1 MSESGRIQDGG
12 VKGGF
17 MKMETETEMGMN
29 AGTQA
34 NAGAQANAETQANSG
49 TQANVGAQANA
60 GTQANAGAQ
69 AESESNTAV
78 ESEMN
83 RAVESEILEKY
94 ERESRTR
101 SFKDAFVRRGVY
113 ILCLVF
119 TLYHLAYASGIRALQ
134 MVNIKHHAIHVGMV
148 LVLGFALYPAFR
160 KAAREKIPWYDWVFL
175 VLSALIPVYVFW
187 RYPVFISTGFRGEMV
202 DVVIGTVF
210 ILLVLECS
218 RRLSGWAL
226 PILSILFLVYA
237 IYGRSFPG
245 VFRHRGYNWH
255 RIVTYLT
262 TDIYGIYGT
271 SVKVSATYIVLFIIF
286 GEVMNKC
293 GMGQFFNDIANA
305 IAGHTRGGPAK
316 VAVLASGFLGSINGS
331 AVANVVT
338 TGTFTI
344 PLMKKTGYSKEFAGS
359 VEATASVG
367 GQLLP
372 PIMGAAAFVMAETL
386 GVKYSTIIRAAVI
399 PALIYYLGIII
410 QVQMRA
416 IKDDLR
422 GLPRDQMPKAGDVLR
437 QRGHL
442 LIPIAFLLYML
453 IFSGMTVIRSAFWTI
468 IVTILVAELRPIS
481 RMSLKDIGDAFVDGA
496 KSTVSVA
503 MACACVGI
511 IVGVCGMTGFAL
523 NVAHAII
530 SIGAHSLMLTL
541 LFTMVTCM
549 ILGMGL
555 PSIPSYLITATIAA
569 PALVELGQ
577 PDIAAHMFC
586 FYFAM
591 FANLTPPVALASFA
605 AAGLS
610 GGNPMKTGWQSVRLA
625 LAGFIVPFMFVYNPA
640 LLLEEVT
647 LFTGLQ
653 VVLTACIGVVLIAA
667 AVEGYLFGRLNV
679 FVRVIAGAG
688 ALLLIDSGLVTD
700 MIGIACLLLVIFMGK
715 HYQKKE

>member
-1 MSESGRIQDGG
+1 MSDLEKTS
-12 VKGGF
+12 
-17 MKMETETEMGMN
+17 
-29 AGTQA
+29 
-34 NAGAQANAETQANSG
+34 
-49 TQANVGAQANA
+49 VGAA
-60 GTQANAGAQ
+60 GDASPLDADKGA
-69 AESESNTAV
+69 
-78 ESEMN
+78 
-83 RAVESEILEKY
+83 EIMEKF
-94 ERESRTR
+94 EKESRTR
-101 SFKDAFVRRGVY
+101 TFDAEWLKKFIY
-113 ILCLVF
+113 FLCLAF

-134 MVNIKHHAIHVGMV
+134 MVNIKHHAIHVGLI
-148 LVLGFALYPAFR
+148 LVLGFALYPAFKKSSR
-160 KAAREKIPWYDWVFL
+160 KKIAWYDWIFI
-175 VLSALIPVYVFW
+175 VLSAIMPVYVFI
-187 RYPVFISTGFRGEMV
+187 RYPTFISTGFQGDTIDIIM
-202 DVVIGTVF
+202 GTIL

-226 PILSILFLVYA
+226 PILSIIFLIYA
-237 IYGRSFPG
+237 LYGRSFPG
-245 VFRHRGYNWH
+245 IFKHRGYTWH

-262 TDIYGIYGT
+262 TDVYGIYGT
-271 SVKVSATYIVLFIIF
+271 SIKVAATYIVLFIIF

-305 IAGHTRGGPAK
+305 LAGHTKGGPAK

-344 PLMKKTGYSKEFAGS
+344 PLMKKTGYSKEFAGA

-386 GVKYSTIIRAAVI
+386 GVKYGAIIKAAVI

-416 IKDDLR
+416 TKDKLE
-422 GLPRDQMPKAGDVLR
+422 GLPKDQMPKVKEVMR
-437 QRGHL
+437 ERGHL
-442 LIPIAFLLYML
+442 LVPIVFLLYML
-453 IFSGMTVIRSAFWTI
+453 IFSGVTVIRGAFWTI
-468 IVTILVAELRPIS
+468 IVTIAIAELRPIS
-481 RMSLKDIGDAFVDGA
+481 RMSFKDICDAFVAGA

-530 SIGAHSLMLTL
+530 SIGEQSLMLTL
-541 LFTMVTCM
+541 LFTMITCM

-577 PDIAAHMFC
+577 PEIAAHMFC

-610 GGNPMKTGWQSVRLA
+610 GGSPMKTGWQSVRLA
-625 LAGFIVPFMFVYNPA
+625 LAGFIVPFMFVYNPQ
-640 LLLEEVT
+640 LLLENIT
-647 LFTGLQ
+647 LITGIQ
-653 VVLTACIGVVLIAA
+653 VVITACVGVVLIAA
-667 AVEGYLFGRLNV
+667 AVEGYLLGRMNV
-679 FVRVIAGAG
+679 VLRVIAGVG
-688 ALLLIDSGLVTD
+688 SYLLIDSGLVTD
-700 MIGIACLLLVIFMGK
+700 IAGIACLAVIILAQKLVFHK
-715 HYQKKE
+715 AQPNAA

>member
-1 MSESGRIQDGG
+1 MSDSENPAFEALEEELPIASEQSTQIQ
-12 VKGGF
+12 
-17 MKMETETEMGMN
+17 
-29 AGTQA
+29 
-34 NAGAQANAETQANSG
+34 
-49 TQANVGAQANA
+49 
-60 GTQANAGAQ
+60 
-69 AESESNTAV
+69 
-78 ESEMN
+78 
-83 RAVESEILEKY
+83 EKF

-101 SFKDAFVRRGVY
+101 TFDKKAIKLVVY
-113 ILCLVF
+113 YLCLAF

-134 MVNIKHHAIHVGMV
+134 MVNIKHHAIHVGLILM
-148 LVLGFALYPAFR
+148 LGFALYPAFKKTSR
-160 KAAREKIPWYDWVFL
+160 KKIAWYDWILIAF
-175 VLSALIPVYVFW
+175 SAVMPVYVFI
-187 RYPVFISTGFRGEMV
+187 RYPTFISTGFQGDTIDIVM
-202 DVVIGTVF
+202 GT
-210 ILLVLECS
+210 ILIVLVLICS

-226 PILSILFLVYA
+226 PILSVIFLLYALF
-237 IYGRSFPG
+237 GRHFPG
-245 VFRHRGYNWH
+245 IFQHRGYSWH

-271 SVKVSATYIVLFIIF
+271 SIKVSATYIVLFIIF

-305 IAGHTRGGPAK
+305 IAGHTKGGPAK

-386 GVKYSTIIRAAVI
+386 GVKYSAVITAAVI

-416 IKDDLR
+416 TKDNLV
-422 GLPRDQMPKAGDVLR
+422 GLPKDQMPRIRDVMKE
-437 QRGHL
+437 RGHL
-442 LIPIAFLLYML
+442 LIPILFLLYML
-453 IFSGMTVIRSAFWTI
+453 IFSGVTVIRGAFWTI
-468 IVTILVAELRPIS
+468 IVTIVVAQLRPIS
-481 RMSLKDIGDAFVDGA
+481 RMSFKDICDAFVSGA

-530 SIGAHSLMLTL
+530 SIGKQSLMLTL

-577 PDIAAHMFC
+577 PEIAAHMFC

-610 GGNPMKTGWQSVRLA
+610 GGSPMKTGWQSVRLA
-625 LAGFIVPFMFVYNPA
+625 LAGFIVPFMFVFNPQ
-640 LLLEEVT
+640 LLLNDVT
-647 LFTGLQ
+647 VLTGIQ

-667 AVEGYLFGRLNV
+667 AVEGYLFGRMNV
-679 FVRVIAGAG
+679 VLRIIAGVG
-688 ALLLIDSGLVTD
+688 AYLLIDSALLTDVLGIVCLVL
-700 MIGIACLLLVIFMGK
+700 IILA
-715 HYQKKE
+715 QKFVFNKAKPKTA

>member
-1 MSESGRIQDGG
+1 MSDLKTKTAAPSADAAVPGG
-12 VKGGF
+12 EKG
-17 MKMETETEMGMN
+17 
-29 AGTQA
+29 
-34 NAGAQANAETQANSG
+34 AEI
-49 TQANVGAQANA
+49 
-60 GTQANAGAQ
+60 
-69 AESESNTAV
+69 
-78 ESEMN
+78 M
-83 RAVESEILEKY
+83 EKY
-94 ERESRTR
+94 EKESRTR
-101 SFKDAFVRRGVY
+101 TFEAQWLNKLIYF
-113 ILCLVF
+113 LCLAF

-134 MVNIKHHAIHVGMV
+134 MVNIKHHAIHVGLI
-148 LVLGFALYPAFR
+148 LVLGFALYPAFKQASR
-160 KAAREKIPWYDWVFL
+160 KKIAWYDWIFAIV
-175 VLSALIPVYVFW
+175 SAAMPVYVFV
-187 RYPVFISTGFRGEMV
+187 RYPTFISTGFQGETI
-202 DVVIGTVF
+202 DIIFGTVL

-226 PILSILFLVYA
+226 PILSTIFLIYA
-237 IYGRSFPG
+237 LYGRSFPG
-245 VFRHRGYNWH
+245 IFRHRGYTWH

-262 TDIYGIYGT
+262 TDVYGIYGT
-271 SVKVSATYIVLFIIF
+271 SIKVAATYIVLFIIF

-305 IAGHTRGGPAK
+305 LAGHTKGGPAK

-344 PLMKKTGYSKEFAGS
+344 PLMKKTGYSKEFAGA

-386 GVKYSTIIRAAVI
+386 GVKYGVIIKAAVI

-416 IKDDLR
+416 TKDNLN
-422 GLPRDQMPKAGDVLR
+422 GLPKDQMPKVKDVMKA
-437 QRGHL
+437 RGHL
-442 LIPIAFLLYML
+442 LIPIVFLLYML
-453 IFSGMTVIRSAFWTI
+453 IFSGVTVIRGAFWTI
-468 IVTILVAELRPIS
+468 VVTIVVAELRPIS
-481 RMSLKDIGDAFVDGA
+481 RMSFKDICDAFVAGA

-530 SIGAHSLMLTL
+530 SIGEQSLMLTL

-577 PDIAAHMFC
+577 PEIAAHMFC

-610 GGNPMKTGWQSVRLA
+610 GGSPMKTGWQSVRLA

-640 LLLEEVT
+640 LLLENVT
-647 LFTGLQ
+647 LITGLQ
-653 VVLTACIGVVLIAA
+653 VVVTACAGVVLIAA
-667 AVEGYLFGRLNV
+667 AVEGYLCGKLNV
-679 FVRVIAGAG
+679 VLRLIAGVG
-688 ALLLIDSGLVTD
+688 AFLLIDSGLVTD
-700 MIGIACLLLVIFMGK
+700 LAGVACLAVIILA
-715 HYQKKE
+715 QKFVFHKNTPQMKAA

>member
-1 MSESGRIQDGG
+1 MADLNNTTVETSAPVDTS
-12 VKGGF
+12 KG
-17 MKMETETEMGMN
+17 
-29 AGTQA
+29 
-34 NAGAQANAETQANSG
+34 AEI
-49 TQANVGAQANA
+49 
-60 GTQANAGAQ
+60 
-69 AESESNTAV
+69 
-78 ESEMN
+78 M
-83 RAVESEILEKY
+83 EKY
-94 ERESRTR
+94 EKESRTR
-101 SFKDAFVRRGVY
+101 NFDAKILVKINY
-113 ILCLVF
+113 IICLFF
-119 TLYHLAYASGIRALQ
+119 TVYHLAYASGITLFQ
-134 MVNIKHHAIHVGMV
+134 MVNIKHHALHVGLV
-148 LVLGFALYPAFR
+148 LVLGFALYPAFKHSSR
-160 KAAREKIPWYDWVFL
+160 KKIPWYDWICII
-175 VLSALIPVYVFW
+175 LSAIMPVYVFI
-187 RYPVFISTGFRGEMV
+187 RYPVFISTGFKASTLDLIV
-202 DVVIGTVF
+202 GTIL

-218 RRLSGWAL
+218 RRISGPALS
-226 PILSILFLVYA
+226 ILSIVFLVYGVF
-237 IYGRSFPG
+237 GRSFPG
-245 VFRHRGYNWH
+245 VFMHRGYSWD

-262 TDIYGIYGT
+262 TDIYGIYGS

-305 IAGHTRGGPAK
+305 LAGHTKGGPAK

-344 PLMKKTGYSKEFAGS
+344 PLMKKTGYSREFAGA

-386 GVKYSTIIRAAVI
+386 GVQYGIIIKAAVI

-416 IKDDLR
+416 NRDHLLGIPKDQ
-422 GLPRDQMPKAGDVLR
+422 LPRAGQVMKD
-437 QRGHL
+437 RGHL
-442 LIPIAFLLYML
+442 LIPIVFLLYML
-453 IFSGMTVIRSAFWTI
+453 IFSGKTVIVSAFWTI
-468 IVTILVAELRPIS
+468 LVTILVAQTRPIS
-481 RMSLKDIGDAFVDGA
+481 RMSLKDISDAFVAGA

-503 MACACVGI
+503 IACACVGI

-523 NVAHAII
+523 NVASTII
-530 SIGAHSLMLTL
+530 SIGQSSIFLTL

-569 PALVELGQ
+569 PALVKLGV

-610 GGNPMKTGWQSVRLA
+610 GGNPMKTGFASVKLA
-625 LAGFIVPFMFVYNPA
+625 LAGFIVPYMFVYNEQLMLNNVS
-640 LLLEEVT
+640 LLS
-647 LFTGLQ
+647 GIQ
-653 VVLTACIGVVLIAA
+653 VICTACIGVFLIAFSAEGFCFAKGNWLMRILAFA
-667 AVEGYLFGRLNV
+667 A
-679 FVRVIAGAG
+679 
-688 ALLLIDSGLVTD
+688 ALLLIDSGMGTDLVG
-700 MIGIACLLLVIFMGK
+700 IGIGILVLGCQYLKMKRQRTAGVTTSAST
-715 HYQKKE
+715 Q

>member
-1 MSESGRIQDGG
+1 
-12 VKGGF
+12 
-17 MKMETETEMGMN
+17 MEKF
-29 AGTQA
+29 
-34 NAGAQANAETQANSG
+34 
-49 TQANVGAQANA
+49 
-60 GTQANAGAQ
+60 
-69 AESESNTAV
+69 
-78 ESEMN
+78 
-83 RAVESEILEKY
+83 EK
-94 ERESRTR
+94 ESRTR
-101 SFKDAFVRRGVY
+101 VFDAEVLKKIVY
-113 ILCLVF
+113 FLCLAF

-134 MVNIKHHAIHVGMV
+134 MVNIKHHAIHVGLI

-160 KAAREKIPWYDWVFL
+160 KSSRRKIAWYDWLFIAA
-175 VLSALIPVYVFW
+175 SAVMPVYVFV
-187 RYPVFISTGFRGEMV
+187 RYPTFISTGFQGETI
-202 DVVIGTVF
+202 DIIFGTIL

-226 PILSILFLVYA
+226 PILSIIFLLYA
-237 IYGRSFPG
+237 LYGRSFPG
-245 VFRHRGYNWH
+245 IFRHRGYTWH

-262 TDIYGIYGT
+262 TDVYGIYGT
-271 SVKVSATYIVLFIIF
+271 SIKVAATYIVLFIIF

-305 IAGHTRGGPAK
+305 LAGHTKGGPAK

-344 PLMKKTGYSKEFAGS
+344 PLMKKTGYSKEFAGA

-386 GVKYSTIIRAAVI
+386 GVKYAVIIKAAVI

-416 IKDDLR
+416 TKDNLN
-422 GLPRDQMPKAGDVLR
+422 GLPKDQMPKVKEVMKA
-437 QRGHL
+437 RGHL
-442 LIPIAFLLYML
+442 LIPIVFLLYML
-453 IFSGMTVIRSAFWTI
+453 IFSGATVILGAFWTI
-468 IVTILVAELRPIS
+468 IVTIVVAELRPIS
-481 RMSLKDIGDAFVDGA
+481 RMSFKDICDAFVAGA
-496 KSTVSVA
+496 RSTVSVA

-530 SIGAHSLMLTL
+530 SIGEQSLMLTL

-577 PDIAAHMFC
+577 PEIAAHMFC

-610 GGNPMKTGWQSVRLA
+610 GGSPMKTGWQSVRLA

-640 LLLEEVT
+640 LLLENVT
-647 LFTGLQ
+647 LLTGLQ
-653 VVLTACIGVVLIAA
+653 VVVTACIGVVLIAA
-667 AVEGYLFGRLNV
+667 AVEGYLYGRLNV
-679 FVRVIAGAG
+679 VLRIVAGAG

-700 MIGIACLLLVIFMGK
+700 LAGIVCLAVIILA
-715 HYQKKE
+715 QKFVFQKPQAKTA

>member
-1 MSESGRIQDGG
+1 MSDLEKTS
-12 VKGGF
+12 
-17 MKMETETEMGMN
+17 
-29 AGTQA
+29 
-34 NAGAQANAETQANSG
+34 
-49 TQANVGAQANA
+49 VGAA
-60 GTQANAGAQ
+60 GDASPLDADKGA
-69 AESESNTAV
+69 
-78 ESEMN
+78 
-83 RAVESEILEKY
+83 EIMEKF
-94 ERESRTR
+94 EKESRTR
-101 SFKDAFVRRGVY
+101 TFDAEWLKKFIY
-113 ILCLVF
+113 FLCLAF

-134 MVNIKHHAIHVGMV
+134 MVNIKHHAIHVGLI
-148 LVLGFALYPAFR
+148 LVLGFALYPAFKKSSR
-160 KAAREKIPWYDWVFL
+160 KKIAWYDWIFI
-175 VLSALIPVYVFW
+175 VLSAIMPVYVFI
-187 RYPVFISTGFRGEMV
+187 RYPTFISTGFQGDTIDIIM
-202 DVVIGTVF
+202 GTIL

-226 PILSILFLVYA
+226 PILSIIFLIYA
-237 IYGRSFPG
+237 LYGRSFPG
-245 VFRHRGYNWH
+245 IFKHRGYTWH

-262 TDIYGIYGT
+262 TDVYGIYGT
-271 SVKVSATYIVLFIIF
+271 SIKVAATYIVLFIIF

-305 IAGHTRGGPAK
+305 LAGHTKGGPAK

-344 PLMKKTGYSKEFAGS
+344 PLMKKTFAGA

-386 GVKYSTIIRAAVI
+386 GVKYGAIIKAAVI

-416 IKDDLR
+416 TKDKLE
-422 GLPRDQMPKAGDVLR
+422 GLPKDQMPKVKEVMR
-437 QRGHL
+437 ERGHL
-442 LIPIAFLLYML
+442 LVPIVFLLYML
-453 IFSGMTVIRSAFWTI
+453 IFSGVTVIRGAFWTI
-468 IVTILVAELRPIS
+468 IVTIAIAELRPIS
-481 RMSLKDIGDAFVDGA
+481 RMSFKDICDAFVAGA

-530 SIGAHSLMLTL
+530 SIGEQSLMLTL
-541 LFTMVTCM
+541 LFTMITCM

-577 PDIAAHMFC
+577 PEIAAHMFC

-610 GGNPMKTGWQSVRLA
+610 GGSPMKTGWQSVRLA
-625 LAGFIVPFMFVYNPA
+625 LAGFIVPFMFVYNPQ
-640 LLLEEVT
+640 LLLENIT
-647 LFTGLQ
+647 LITGIQ
-653 VVLTACIGVVLIAA
+653 VVITACVGVVLIAA
-667 AVEGYLFGRLNV
+667 AVEGYLLGRMNV
-679 FVRVIAGAG
+679 VLRVIAGVG
-688 ALLLIDSGLVTD
+688 SYLLIDSGLVTD
-700 MIGIACLLLVIFMGK
+700 IAGIACLAVIILAQKLVFHK
-715 HYQKKE
+715 AQPNAA

>member
-1 MSESGRIQDGG
+1 MSDSENPAVEALEEELPIASEQ
-12 VKGGF
+12 
-17 MKMETETEMGMN
+17 
-29 AGTQA
+29 GTQI
-34 NAGAQANAETQANSG
+34 Q
-49 TQANVGAQANA
+49 
-60 GTQANAGAQ
+60 
-69 AESESNTAV
+69 
-78 ESEMN
+78 
-83 RAVESEILEKY
+83 EKY

-101 SFKDAFVRRGVY
+101 TFDKKAVKLVVY
-113 ILCLVF
+113 YLCLAF

-134 MVNIKHHAIHVGMV
+134 MVNIKHHAIHVGLILM
-148 LVLGFALYPAFR
+148 LGFALYPAFKKTSR
-160 KAAREKIPWYDWVFL
+160 KKIAWYDWILIAF
-175 VLSALIPVYVFW
+175 SAVMPVYVFI
-187 RYPVFISTGFRGEMV
+187 RYPTFISTGFQGDTIDIVM
-202 DVVIGTVF
+202 GT
-210 ILLVLECS
+210 ILIVLVLICS

-226 PILSILFLVYA
+226 PILSVIFLLYALF
-237 IYGRSFPG
+237 GRHFPG
-245 VFRHRGYNWH
+245 IFQHRGYSWH

-271 SVKVSATYIVLFIIF
+271 SIKVSATYIVLFIIF

-305 IAGHTRGGPAK
+305 IAGHTKGGPAK

-386 GVKYSTIIRAAVI
+386 GVKYSAVITAAVI

-416 IKDDLR
+416 TKDNLV
-422 GLPRDQMPKAGDVLR
+422 GLPKDQMPRIRDVMKE
-437 QRGHL
+437 RGHL
-442 LIPIAFLLYML
+442 LIPILFLLYML
-453 IFSGMTVIRSAFWTI
+453 IFSGVIVIRGAFWTI
-468 IVTILVAELRPIS
+468 IVTIVVAQLRPIS
-481 RMSLKDIGDAFVDGA
+481 RMSFKDICDAFVSGA

-530 SIGAHSLMLTL
+530 SIGKQSLMLTL

-577 PDIAAHMFC
+577 PEIAAHMFC

-610 GGNPMKTGWQSVRLA
+610 GGSPMKTGWQSVRLA
-625 LAGFIVPFMFVYNPA
+625 LAGFIVPFMFVFNPQ
-640 LLLEEVT
+640 LLLNDVT
-647 LFTGLQ
+647 VLTGIQ

-667 AVEGYLFGRLNV
+667 AVEGYLFGRMNV
-679 FVRVIAGAG
+679 ILRILAGVG
-688 ALLLIDSGLVTD
+688 AYLLIDSGLLTD
-700 MIGIACLLLVIFMGK
+700 GLGIICLVLIVLA
-715 HYQKKE
+715 QKFVFNKAKPKPA

>member
-1 MSESGRIQDGG
+1 MSDIENKTVTAPAEEAQPLDAA
-12 VKGGF
+12 KGAEI
-17 MKMETETEMGMN
+17 MEKF
-29 AGTQA
+29 
-34 NAGAQANAETQANSG
+34 
-49 TQANVGAQANA
+49 
-60 GTQANAGAQ
+60 
-69 AESESNTAV
+69 
-78 ESEMN
+78 
-83 RAVESEILEKY
+83 EK
-94 ERESRTR
+94 ESRTR
-101 SFKDAFVRRGVY
+101 NFDKPWLKKVIYF
-113 ILCLVF
+113 LCLAF
-119 TLYHLAYASGIRALQ
+119 TLYHLAYASGIRLLQ
-134 MVNIKHHAIHVGMV
+134 MVNIKHHAIHVG
-148 LVLGFALYPAFR
+148 LILILGFALYPAFKKSSR
-160 KAAREKIPWYDWVFL
+160 KKIAWYDWIFIA
-175 VLSALIPVYVFW
+175 LSVIMPIYVFI
-187 RYPVFISTGFRGEMV
+187 RYPVFISTGFSGENI
-202 DVVIGTVF
+202 DIILGT
-210 ILLVLECS
+210 ILIVLVLVAS

-226 PILSILFLVYA
+226 PILSIIFLLYALF
-237 IYGRSFPG
+237 GRSFPG
-245 VFRHRGYNWH
+245 IFKHRGYTWH

-262 TDIYGIYGT
+262 TDIYGT
-271 SVKVSATYIVLFIIF
+271 SIKVSATYIVLFIIF

-305 IAGHTRGGPAK
+305 IAGHTKGGPAK

-386 GVKYSTIIRAAVI
+386 GVKYGAIIKAAVI

-416 IKDDLR
+416 TKDNLN
-422 GLPRDQMPKAGDVLR
+422 GLPKDQMPKVKDVMKE
-437 QRGHL
+437 RGHL
-442 LIPIAFLLYML
+442 LIPILFLLYML
-453 IFSGMTVIRSAFWTI
+453 IFSGVTVIRGAFWTI
-468 IVTILVAELRPIS
+468 IVTIVVAELRPVS
-481 RMSLKDIGDAFVDGA
+481 RMSLKDICDAFVQGA

-530 SIGAHSLMLTL
+530 SIGEQSLMLTL
-541 LFTMVTCM
+541 LFTMITCM

-577 PDIAAHMFC
+577 PEIAAHMFC

-610 GGNPMKTGWQSVRLA
+610 GGSPMKTGWQSVRLA
-625 LAGFIVPFMFVYNPA
+625 LAGFIVPFMFVYNPP
-640 LLLEEVT
+640 LLLENVT
-647 LFTGLQ
+647 LLTGLQ
-653 VVLTACIGVVLIAA
+653 VVVTACTGVVLIAA
-667 AVEGYLFGRLNV
+667 AAEGYLMGRLNIPL
-679 FVRVIAGAG
+679 RVLAGVG
-688 ALLLIDSGLVTD
+688 AFLLIDSGLWTD
-700 MIGIACLLLVIFMGK
+700 LGGLAVLALILLAQKFIFNKKGK
-715 HYQKKE
+715 PEPKLA

>member
-1 MSESGRIQDGG
+1 MSDLEKTS
-12 VKGGF
+12 
-17 MKMETETEMGMN
+17 
-29 AGTQA
+29 
-34 NAGAQANAETQANSG
+34 
-49 TQANVGAQANA
+49 VGAA
-60 GTQANAGAQ
+60 GDASPLDADKGA
-69 AESESNTAV
+69 
-78 ESEMN
+78 
-83 RAVESEILEKY
+83 EIMEKF
-94 ERESRTR
+94 EKESRTR
-101 SFKDAFVRRGVY
+101 TFDAEWLKKFIY
-113 ILCLVF
+113 FLCLAF

-134 MVNIKHHAIHVGMV
+134 MVNIKHHAIHVGLI
-148 LVLGFALYPAFR
+148 LVLGFALYPAFKKSSR
-160 KAAREKIPWYDWVFL
+160 KKIAWYDWIFI
-175 VLSALIPVYVFW
+175 VLSAIMPVYVFI
-187 RYPVFISTGFRGEMV
+187 RYPTFISTGFQGETI
-202 DVVIGTVF
+202 DIIFGTIL

-226 PILSILFLVYA
+226 PILSIIFLIYA
-237 IYGRSFPG
+237 MYGRSFPG
-245 VFRHRGYNWH
+245 IFKHRGYTWH

-262 TDIYGIYGT
+262 TDVYGIYGT
-271 SVKVSATYIVLFIIF
+271 SIKVAATYIVLFIIF

-305 IAGHTRGGPAK
+305 LAGHTKGGPAK

-344 PLMKKTGYSKEFAGS
+344 PLMKKTGYSKEFAGA

-386 GVKYSTIIRAAVI
+386 GVKYGAIIKAAVI

-416 IKDDLR
+416 TKDKLE
-422 GLPRDQMPKAGDVLR
+422 GLPKDQMPKVKEVMR
-437 QRGHL
+437 ERGHL
-442 LIPIAFLLYML
+442 LIPIVFLLYML
-453 IFSGMTVIRSAFWTI
+453 IFSGVTVIRGAFWTI
-468 IVTILVAELRPIS
+468 IVTIAIAELRPIS
-481 RMSLKDIGDAFVDGA
+481 RMSFKDICDAFVAGA

-530 SIGAHSLMLTL
+530 SIGEQSLMLTL
-541 LFTMVTCM
+541 LFTMITCM

-577 PDIAAHMFC
+577 PEIAAHMFC

-610 GGNPMKTGWQSVRLA
+610 GGSPMKTGWQSVRLA
-625 LAGFIVPFMFVYNPA
+625 LAGFIVPFMFVYNPQ
-640 LLLEEVT
+640 LLLENIT
-647 LFTGLQ
+647 LITGIQ
-653 VVLTACIGVVLIAA
+653 VVITACVGVVLIAA
-667 AVEGYLFGRLNV
+667 AVEGYLLGRMNV
-679 FVRVIAGAG
+679 VLRVIAGVG
-688 ALLLIDSGLVTD
+688 SYLLIDSGLVTD
-700 MIGIACLLLVIFMGK
+700 IAGIACLAVIILAQKLVFHK
-715 HYQKKE
+715 AQPNAA

>member
-1 MSESGRIQDGG
+1 MSDSENPAVEALEEELPIASEQ
-12 VKGGF
+12 
-17 MKMETETEMGMN
+17 
-29 AGTQA
+29 GTQI
-34 NAGAQANAETQANSG
+34 Q
-49 TQANVGAQANA
+49 
-60 GTQANAGAQ
+60 
-69 AESESNTAV
+69 
-78 ESEMN
+78 
-83 RAVESEILEKY
+83 EKY

-101 SFKDAFVRRGVY
+101 TFDKKAVKLVVY
-113 ILCLVF
+113 YLCLAF

-134 MVNIKHHAIHVGMV
+134 MVNIKHHAIHVGLILM
-148 LVLGFALYPAFR
+148 LGFALYPAFKKTSR
-160 KAAREKIPWYDWVFL
+160 KKIAWYDWILIAF
-175 VLSALIPVYVFW
+175 SAVMPVYVFI
-187 RYPVFISTGFRGEMV
+187 RYPTFISTGFQGDTIDIVM
-202 DVVIGTVF
+202 GT
-210 ILLVLECS
+210 ILIVLVLICS

-226 PILSILFLVYA
+226 PILSVIFLLYALF
-237 IYGRSFPG
+237 GRHFPG
-245 VFRHRGYNWH
+245 IFQHRGYSWH

-271 SVKVSATYIVLFIIF
+271 SIKVSATYIVLFIIF

-293 GMGQFFNDIANA
+293 SMGQCFNDIANA
-305 IAGHTRGGPAK
+305 IAGHTKGGPAK

-386 GVKYSTIIRAAVI
+386 GVKYSAVITAAVI

-416 IKDDLR
+416 TKDNLV
-422 GLPRDQMPKAGDVLR
+422 GLPKDQMPRIRDVMKE
-437 QRGHL
+437 RGHL
-442 LIPIAFLLYML
+442 LIPILFLLYML
-453 IFSGMTVIRSAFWTI
+453 IFSGVIVIRGAFWTI
-468 IVTILVAELRPIS
+468 IVTIVVAQLRPIS
-481 RMSLKDIGDAFVDGA
+481 RMSFKDICDAFVSGA

-530 SIGAHSLMLTL
+530 SIGKQSLMLTL

-577 PDIAAHMFC
+577 PEIAAHMFC

-610 GGNPMKTGWQSVRLA
+610 GGSPMKTGWQSVRLA
-625 LAGFIVPFMFVYNPA
+625 LAGFIVPFMFVFNPQ
-640 LLLEEVT
+640 LLLNDVT
-647 LFTGLQ
+647 VLTGIQ

-667 AVEGYLFGRLNV
+667 AVEGYLFGRMNV
-679 FVRVIAGAG
+679 ILRILAGVG
-688 ALLLIDSGLVTD
+688 AYLLIDSGLLTD
-700 MIGIACLLLVIFMGK
+700 GLGIICLVLIVLA
-715 HYQKKE
+715 QKFVFNKAKPKPA

>member
-1 MSESGRIQDGG
+1 MSELETKTAPDAAPLADE
-12 VKGGF
+12 KG
-17 MKMETETEMGMN
+17 
-29 AGTQA
+29 
-34 NAGAQANAETQANSG
+34 AEI
-49 TQANVGAQANA
+49 
-60 GTQANAGAQ
+60 
-69 AESESNTAV
+69 
-78 ESEMN
+78 M
-83 RAVESEILEKY
+83 EKY
-94 ERESRTR
+94 EKESRTR
-101 SFKDAFVRRGVY
+101 SFDAKALKMVFY
-113 ILCLVF
+113 YLCLAF
-119 TLYHLAYASGIRALQ
+119 TIYHLAYASGIRLLQ
-134 MVNIKHHAIHVGMV
+134 MVNIKHHAIHVG
-148 LVLGFALYPAFR
+148 LILILGFALYPAFKRSSR
-160 KAAREKIPWYDWVFL
+160 KKISWYDWIFIVA
-175 VLSALIPVYVFW
+175 SAVMPVYVFV
-187 RYPVFISTGFRGEMV
+187 RYPVFISTGFQGETI
-202 DVVIGTVF
+202 DIIIGTIM
-210 ILLVLECS
+210 ILLVLIAS
-218 RRLSGWAL
+218 WRLSGPAL
-226 PILSILFLVYA
+226 PILSVIFLLYALF
-237 IYGRSFPG
+237 GRNFPG
-245 VFRHRGYNWH
+245 IFRHRGYTWH

-271 SVKVSATYIVLFIIF
+271 SIKVSATYIVLFIIF

-305 IAGHTRGGPAK
+305 LAGHTKGGPAK

-344 PLMKKTGYSKEFAGS
+344 PLMKKTGYTKEFAGA

-386 GVKYSTIIRAAVI
+386 GVKYGVIIKAAVI

-416 IKDDLR
+416 TKDNLN
-422 GLPRDQMPKAGDVLR
+422 GLPKDQMPKVKEVMKE
-437 QRGHL
+437 RGHL
-442 LIPIAFLLYML
+442 LIPIVFLLYML
-453 IFSGMTVIRSAFWTI
+453 IFSGVTVIRGAFWTI
-468 IVTILVAELRPIS
+468 IVTIIIAELRPIS
-481 RMSLKDIGDAFVDGA
+481 RMSIKDICDAFVAGA

-530 SIGAHSLMLTL
+530 SIGQQSLMLTL

-577 PDIAAHMFC
+577 PEIAAHMFC

-591 FANLTPPVALASFA
+591 FANLTPPVALAAFA

-610 GGNPMKTGWQSVRLA
+610 GGSPMRTGWQAVRLA
-625 LAGFIVPFMFVYNPA
+625 LAGFIIPFMFVYNPA
-640 LLLEEVT
+640 LLLENVSF
-647 LFTGLQ
+647 LTGIQ
-653 VVLTACIGVVLIAA
+653 VVITACLGVVLIAA
-667 AVEGYLFGRLNV
+667 AVEAYLYGRMNIVL
-679 FVRVIAGAG
+679 RVIAGVG
-688 ALLLIDSGLVTD
+688 AFLLIDSRLITD
-700 MIGIACLLLVIFMGK
+700 IVGIACLAVIIAA
-715 HYQKKE
+715 QKFVFNRPAPKAA